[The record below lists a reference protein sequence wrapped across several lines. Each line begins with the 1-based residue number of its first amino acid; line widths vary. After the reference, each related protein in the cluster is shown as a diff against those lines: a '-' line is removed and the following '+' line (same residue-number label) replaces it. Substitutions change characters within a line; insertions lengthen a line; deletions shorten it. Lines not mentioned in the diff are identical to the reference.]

1 MIRIFIISLAMT
13 LLASFPAY
21 AGISNGA
28 DGGGTDEISIS
39 LVGADERNLQLSE
52 QNFFSAFD
60 GIVPGETRK
69 QDLVFTNVY
78 GQSAEF
84 YIWSEE
90 TVSGGAPGSSGGS
103 DAGELARR
111 MDFKLMDGDSVLYHG
126 SLADEIRRLKLCTLG
141 KDCSSTISMYLTM
154 PADIDSRLGGQTVST
169 RWYVGVD
176 VRDIGSG
183 DDNDRGGS
191 DGSGSGDASYIGGP
205 GAKGLSGAYGAGGST
220 GSGDSSGLSDAGGS
234 GDSGDTTA
242 AVDGSVGSDGSDVI
256 GDATGD
262 AGYVII
268 GYKYDSSGSAA
279 SSAGDPAGA
288 DNTFSFMTAFPWILV
303 VILICV
309 CVIGNILLKKKL
321 KGSEDV

>member
-28 DGGGTDEISIS
+28 GGSGTDEISIS
-39 LVGADERNLQLSE
+39 LVGADERTLQLSE

-90 TVSGGAPGSSGGS
+90 TVSGGAPGSTGGS

-126 SLADEIRRLKLCTLG
+126 SLADAIRRLKLCTLG

-154 PADIDSRLGGQTVST
+154 PADIDSRMGGQTVST
-169 RWYVGVD
+169 HWYVGVD

-183 DDNDRGGS
+183 DDNGRGS
-191 DGSGSGDASYIGGP
+191 LDGSGSGDASYIGGP
-205 GAKGLSGAYGAGGST
+205 GAKGLSGAYGAGGS
-220 GSGDSSGLSDAGGS
+220 
-234 GDSGDTTA
+234 
-242 AVDGSVGSDGSDVI
+242 VGSDGSDVIGDATGDATGDAI